1 MEEILLSTKTAMFL
15 ETQIKPD
22 KRSTTKVALAKA
34 ISDIINLMEH
44 LLLELNLR
52 KSDINNEIDEL
63 ANIITVDYEQS
74 KITAEVRIKNLK
86 N

>member
-1 MEEILLSTKTAMFL
+1 MFL

-44 LLLELNLR
+44 LLLEFNLR
-52 KSDINNEIDEL
+52 KSNTNNEIDEL
-63 ANIITVDYEQS
+63 ANIIAVDHEQS
-74 KITAEVRIKNLK
+74 KITAKVRRKNLK

>member
-1 MEEILLSTKTAMFL
+1 MEDILLSTKTAMFL
-15 ETQIKPD
+15 ETPIKPD
-22 KRSTTKVALAKA
+22 KKSATNDALTKA
-34 ISDIINLMEH
+34 ISDIMEH

-52 KSDINNEIDEL
+52 KSDTNNEIDEL
-63 ANIITVDYEQS
+63 ANIIAVDYEQS